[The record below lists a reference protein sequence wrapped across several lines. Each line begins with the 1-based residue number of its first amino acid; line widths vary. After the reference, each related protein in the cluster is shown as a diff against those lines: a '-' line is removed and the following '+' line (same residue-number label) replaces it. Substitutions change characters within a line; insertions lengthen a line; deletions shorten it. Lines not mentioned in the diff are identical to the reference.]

1 MEIPHAAGH
10 LAASGVG
17 VAKAAHRHRSSVVGK
32 INFAASLERKAS
44 YRLVSLVPK
53 SGSTRKV
60 LTRKVLTRKDLTRK
74 VLKTPNTRKVL
85 LTVSPTCSKKS

>member
-53 SGSTRKV
+53 SYRIQELCGQVLCGDSSQVIGVFYRKLHLAV
-60 LTRKVLTRKDLTRK
+60 KAK
-74 VLKTPNTRKVL
+74 LKLN
-85 LTVSPTCSKKS
+85 